1 MCWRYCHVIFADD
14 TNVFLSDSDLKSLM
28 YKNEYIEII
37 KVFDRF
43 KVNVLPSTTY
53 MHFITR
59 NTKIKKL

>member
-1 MCWRYCHVIFADD
+1 M
-14 TNVFLSDSDLKSLM
+14 LSLQMTQMFYLKSLM

-53 MHFITR
+53 MHFITP